1 MSKGKIL
8 RKVLAALSLMLSAAK
23 TIEKMGRPSK
33 PGNKNKTESLA
44 GGLPIG
50 SPFFTSVNVS
60 DVKNHKKRR

>member
-1 MSKGKIL
+1 MSKRKIL
-8 RKVLAALSLMLSAAK
+8 KTVKLALSVLLSAAK